1 MARKR
6 RPTDPP
12 TGSSDRHCFGSRWT
26 PFGCVAHAAARAGI
40 RLLFNSEPTTI
51 PHYVGD
57 CLVVGRFSLQ
67 RGVPLEI
74 LSRLAAGDKGL
85 IRRQRL
91 YWTAKKLLKKLGG
104 NLWLSLRHRIIARR
118 EKTPSAS

>member
-1 MARKR
+1 M
-6 RPTDPP
+6 
-12 TGSSDRHCFGSRWT
+12 
-26 PFGCVAHAAARAGI
+26 
-40 RLLFNSEPTTI
+40 
-51 PHYVGD
+51 
-57 CLVVGRFSLQ
+57 GRFSLQ

-85 IRRQRL
+85 IRRQRP